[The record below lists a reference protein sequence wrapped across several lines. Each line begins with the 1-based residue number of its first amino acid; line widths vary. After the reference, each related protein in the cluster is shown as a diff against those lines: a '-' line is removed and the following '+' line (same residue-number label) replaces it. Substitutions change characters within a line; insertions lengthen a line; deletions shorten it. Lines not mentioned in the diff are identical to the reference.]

1 MTNYK
6 YKIAEVKET
15 LKPTE
20 VDPALIQR
28 IEKTYGPVDME
39 NDFFSANLKTYFK
52 TSSIDTE
59 TGSIGHKIIKLASFT
74 DSLEKLYIATNA
86 LSDLVKSPGGKDDA
100 VVVRLYDSLK
110 TVFNSFRTHLRK
122 YYPDQYAAIK
132 DKLDE
137 ISSVSSNS
145 GFISGGEGENHNG
158 PRPKK
163 EAFRASQFAFGKQK
177 KSNYDAYAQVGY
189 EKVSEGPGA
198 TFGPGP
204 SAGPE
209 GVTKNKYVTD
219 FKYKLVGKAGAQ
231 RAAQGLPAKQ
241 IKEEDTNVEQY
252 LQDIS
257 VSNPDNKKFIASR
270 LMGFDELERK
280 LNQLLPLLQQA
291 KHETMDYY
299 RQKPESFGIVYGTD
313 LANDYLND
321 LIELFKK

>member
-1 MTNYK
+1 MGNFK
-6 YKIAEVKET
+6 FKLKEEKEI
-15 LKPTE
+15 LKPKE

-52 TSSIDTE
+52 TKSVDPE
-59 TGSIGHKIIKLASFT
+59 TGSINHKIIKLASFT

-100 VVVRLYDSLK
+100 VVVKLYDNLK
-110 TVFNSFRTHLRK
+110 QTFNSFRTHLRK

-137 ISSVSSNS
+137 ISSISSNS
-145 GFISGGEGENHNG
+145 GFISGGEGENHTG
-158 PRPKK
+158 PSPRKSTYGAYTQAGFKK
-163 EAFRASQFAFGKQK
+163 
-177 KSNYDAYAQVGY
+177 VT
-189 EKVSEGPGA
+189 EGPGA
-198 TFGPGP
+198 TLGFGPK
-204 SAGPE
+204 AGPE

-241 IKEEDTNVEQY
+241 VNEADTNVEQY
-252 LQDIS
+252 LQDLN
-257 VSNPDNKKFIASR
+257 VVNPDNKKFIASR
-270 LMGFDELERK
+270 LMGFDEVETK

-299 RQKPESFGIVYGTD
+299 RQNPESFSIVYGTD

>member
-1 MTNYK
+1 MANYK
-6 YKIAEVKET
+6 YKIAEVSEI

-20 VDPALIQR
+20 VDPALIKR
-28 IEKTYGPVDME
+28 IEKTYGPVDMK

-52 TSSIDTE
+52 TSSINTE
-59 TGSIGHKIIKLASFT
+59 TGSVGHKIIKLSSFA
-74 DSLEKLYIATNA
+74 DSLEKLYTATNA

-100 VVVRLYDSLK
+100 IVVKLYDNLK
-110 TVFNSFRTHLRK
+110 TLFNSYRTHLRK

-137 ISSVSSNS
+137 ISDISSNS
-145 GFISGGEGENHNG
+145 GFTSGGEGENHNG
-158 PRPKK
+158 PSPRKSTYGAYTQAGFKK
-163 EAFRASQFAFGKQK
+163 
-177 KSNYDAYAQVGY
+177 VT
-189 EKVSEGPGA
+189 EGPGA
-198 TFGPGP
+198 TLGFGPK
-204 SAGPE
+204 AGPE

-241 IKEEDTNVEQY
+241 VNEADTNVEQY
-252 LQDIS
+252 LQDLN
-257 VSNPDNKKFIASR
+257 VVNPDNKKFIASR
-270 LMGFDELERK
+270 LMGFDEVETK

-299 RQKPESFGIVYGTD
+299 RQNPESFSIVYGTD

>member
-1 MTNYK
+1 MTKYK
-6 YKIAEVKET
+6 YKIAEASEI

-28 IEKTYGPVDME
+28 IEKTYGPVDMK
-39 NDFFSANLKTYFK
+39 NDFFSDNLKTYFK
-52 TSSIDTE
+52 TKSVDPE
-59 TGSIGHKIIKLASFT
+59 TGSVNSQVIKLASFT
-74 DSLEKLYIATNA
+74 DSLEKLYSATTA

-100 VVVRLYDSLK
+100 VVVKLYDSLK
-110 TVFNSFRTHLRK
+110 TVFNSFRSHLRK

-137 ISSVSSNS
+137 ISSISSNS
-145 GFISGGEGENHNG
+145 GFTSGGEGENHTG
-158 PRPKK
+158 PSPRKSTYGAYTQAGFKK
-163 EAFRASQFAFGKQK
+163 
-177 KSNYDAYAQVGY
+177 VT
-189 EKVSEGPGA
+189 EGPGA
-198 TFGPGP
+198 TLGFGPK
-204 SAGPE
+204 AGPE

-241 IKEEDTNVEQY
+241 VNEADTNVEQY
-252 LQDIS
+252 LQDLN
-257 VSNPDNKKFIASR
+257 VVNPDNKKFIASR
-270 LMGFDELERK
+270 LMGFDEVETK

-299 RQKPESFGIVYGTD
+299 RQNPESFSIVYGTD

>member
-1 MTNYK
+1 MGK
-6 YKIAEVKET
+6 FKFKLKEEKET
-15 LKPTE
+15 LKPKE

-122 YYPDQYAAIK
+122 YYPDQYDAIK

-137 ISSVSSNS
+137 ISTISSNS
-145 GFISGGEGENHNG
+145 GFTSGGEGENHTG
-158 PRPKK
+158 PSPRKSTYGAYTQAGFKK
-163 EAFRASQFAFGKQK
+163 
-177 KSNYDAYAQVGY
+177 VT
-189 EKVSEGPGA
+189 EGPGA
-198 TFGPGP
+198 TMGPGP
-204 SAGPE
+204 KAGPT

-219 FKYKLVGKAGAQ
+219 FKYTLVKNPLKEVENTEQ
-231 RAAQGLPAKQ
+231 FLDDMQINDPARR
-241 IKEEDTNVEQY
+241 
-252 LQDIS
+252 
-257 VSNPDNKKFIASR
+257 KFVKSR
-270 LMGFDELERK
+270 LLGFDAIEDK
-280 LNQLLPLLQQA
+280 LNQLVPMMQKA
-291 KHETMDYY
+291 KNKTIDYY
-299 RQKPESFGIVYGTD
+299 RNNPDSYAVVYGTD
-313 LANDYLND
+313 LAQEYLND
-321 LIELFKK
+321 LINLFNEQ